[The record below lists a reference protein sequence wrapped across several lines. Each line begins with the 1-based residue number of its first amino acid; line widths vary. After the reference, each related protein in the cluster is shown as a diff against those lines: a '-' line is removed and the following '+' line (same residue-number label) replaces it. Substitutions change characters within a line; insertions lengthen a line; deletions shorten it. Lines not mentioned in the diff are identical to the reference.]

1 MNLYLHRF
9 RLERFHGAKIIY
21 QTVGGVADK
30 PAKIVERLAFET
42 LAAFIYFTVSLIE
55 GCIINGSVVSV
66 IENNEP
72 DIVSDIML

>member
-1 MNLYLHRF
+1 M
-9 RLERFHGAKIIY
+9 
-21 QTVGGVADK
+21 
-30 PAKIVERLAFET
+30 ERLAFET